1 MTHDEMITAT
11 RDCLLEVI
19 KQRDVAKAKLKA
31 ATNGQGEDNTLDD
44 LFLWATARQGLDS
57 ALSALIQLG
66 DLYKLRQKMIKGGDG
81 NEKIFSVR
89 CEFGR

>member
-11 RDCLLEVI
+11 RNCLLEVI
-19 KQRDVAKAKLKA
+19 EKRDAAKDKLKA
-31 ATNGQGEDNTLDD
+31 ATNGQEEDNALDD
-44 LFLWATARQGLDS
+44 LFLWTTARQGLDS

-89 CEFGR
+89 G

>member
-1 MTHDEMITAT
+1 MTHDEMITAV
-11 RDCLLEVI
+11 RGCLLEVI
-19 KQRDVAKAKLKA
+19 EKRDAAKAKFKA
-31 ATNGQGEDNTLDD
+31 ANGQEEDDALDD

-89 CEFGR
+89 G

>member
-1 MTHDEMITAT
+1 MTLEEMT
-11 RDCLLEVI
+11 RSTRACLIGAV
-19 KQRDVAKAKLKA
+19 KQRAAAKAKLKA
-31 ATNGQGEDNTLDD
+31 ATNAQEEDDALDD
-44 LFLWATARQGLDS
+44 IFLWITARRGLDS

-89 CEFGR
+89 GEFGR

>member
-19 KQRDVAKAKLKA
+19 EQRNAAKEKFKV
-31 ATNGQGEDNTLDD
+31 TTKSTQEEDDALDD
-44 LFLWATARQGLDS
+44 LFLWVTARRGLDS
-57 ALSALIQLG
+57 ALSALIELS
-66 DLYKLRQKMIKGGDG
+66 DLYKARQALIKGGDG

-89 CEFGR
+89 G

>member
-1 MTHDEMITAT
+1 MTHDEMITAV

-19 KQRDVAKAKLKA
+19 EQRNAAKAKFKA
-31 ATNGQGEDNTLDD
+31 ANGQEEDGALDD
-44 LFLWATARQGLDS
+44 LFLWTTARQGLDS

-89 CEFGR
+89 G

>member
-1 MTHDEMITAT
+1 MTHDEMITAV

-19 KQRDVAKAKLKA
+19 EKRDTAKAKFKA
-31 ATNGQGEDNTLDD
+31 ANGQEEDDALDD
-44 LFLWATARQGLDS
+44 LFLWTTARQGLDS

-89 CEFGR
+89 G